1 MTQRITIA
9 TLALIGLLGGAGA
22 AHAADGKNNKD
33 TPTFGALRPLAVEAA
48 RAQALAWLKSAG
60 KTDAASQK
68 AFDAIWSQNHRTVL
82 DRVAETLGLG
92 NPEAAKLLTLAR
104 DAATPAPQ
112 ETPALLK
119 DGKQSVYFRAN
130 LALAYAVSLSH
141 RRVYEETLETLK
153 LVKPESVVDPAAYLF
168 HRAVA
173 EHSMALKD
181 DATRS
186 IIRLLDD
193 AADVPE
199 RYKTVAVLM
208 AFDMQSWKEKDLS
221 DIARKMD
228 NIERRLEL
236 ARGGPKTQKMQKDVV
251 ARLDEVIKQ
260 IENQQK
266 GDSSNG
272 GSCPNGGQ
280 PGNPGAIPSSPQRD
294 SMGGKNGGPGNV
306 DAKKLD
312 GLAKQWGKLPE
323 KERAQAM
330 QELTRDMPPK
340 YREIIESYF
349 RKLAASESSR
359 P

>member
-1 MTQRITIA
+1 VKLHNAIA
-9 TLALIGLLGGAGA
+9 TLGLICLLGGAGA
-22 AHAADGKNNKD
+22 SWAGDVKPAKES
-33 TPTFGALRPLAVEAA
+33 PTFGALRPVAVDAA
-48 RAQALAWLKSAG
+48 KAQALAWLKSVG

-68 AFDAIWSQNHRTVL
+68 AFEAIWAQNQRSVL
-82 DRVAETLGLG
+82 ERVAETFSLGDSS
-92 NPEAAKLLTLAR
+92 AAKMLTTVR

-112 ETPALLK
+112 ETPAVLK
-119 DGKQSVYFRAN
+119 DPKQSSYFRSN
-130 LALAYAVSLSH
+130 LGLAYAVALSH
-141 RRVYEETLETLK
+141 RRVFEETLETLK
-153 LVKPESVVDPAAYLF
+153 LVKPENVVDPAAYLF

-173 EHSMALKD
+173 EHSMSLREE
-181 DATRS
+181 ATRS

-193 AADVPE
+193 AAEVPE

-208 AFDMQSWKEKDLS
+208 AFDMQAWREKDLS

-236 ARGGPKTQKMQKDVV
+236 ARGGPTTQKMQKDVV
-251 ARLDEVIKQ
+251 ARLDEIIKQ
-260 IENQQK
+260 IENQSK
-266 GDSSNG
+266 GDSNG

-280 PGNPGAIPSSPQRD
+280 PGNPGAVPNSPQRD

-306 DAKKLD
+306 DPKKLD

-330 QELTRDMPPK
+330 QELTRDMPAK

>member
-1 MTQRITIA
+1 VKLRNAIA
-9 TLALIGLLGGAGA
+9 TFGLICLLGGSGTALAG
-22 AHAADGKNNKD
+22 DVKPNKE
-33 TPTFGALRPLAVEAA
+33 TPTFGALRPLAADVA
-48 RAQALAWLKSAG
+48 RTQSLIWLKSVG
-60 KTDAASQK
+60 KTDVASLK
-68 AFDAIWSQNHRTVL
+68 AFDAIWAQSHRSVL
-82 DRVAETLGLG
+82 DRVADTLCLG
-92 NPEAAKLLTLAR
+92 DPAAAKLLTSAR

-119 DGKQSVYFRAN
+119 DPKQSVYYRSN
-130 LALAYAVSLSH
+130 LGLAYAVALSH
-141 RRVYEETLETLK
+141 RRVFEEALETLK

-173 EHSMALKD
+173 EHSMTLKD

-208 AFDMQSWKEKDLS
+208 AFDMQAWREKDLS

-236 ARGGPKTQKMQKDVV
+236 ARGGPKTQKIQKDVV
-251 ARLDEVIKQ
+251 ARLDEIIKQ
-260 IENQQK
+260 IENQAK
-266 GDSSNG
+266 GDGNG

-280 PGNPGAIPSSPQRD
+280 PGNPGAIPNSPQRD

-306 DAKKLD
+306 DQKKLD

-330 QELTRDMPPK
+330 QELTRDMPAK

-349 RKLAASESSR
+349 RKLAASDASHN
-359 P
+359 

>member
-1 MTQRITIA
+1 M
-9 TLALIGLLGGAGA
+9 
-22 AHAADGKNNKD
+22 
-33 TPTFGALRPLAVEAA
+33 AVDAV
-48 RAQALAWLKSAG
+48 RAQALAWLKSVG
-60 KTDAASQK
+60 KTDPASIK
-68 AFDAIWSQNHRTVL
+68 AFEAIWSQNQRSVL
-82 DRVAETLGLG
+82 DRVADTLGLG
-92 NPEAAKLLTLAR
+92 NPAAATLLTSAR
-104 DAATPAPQ
+104 DAGTPAPQ

-119 DGKQSVYFRAN
+119 DAKQSPYFRSN
-130 LALAYAVSLSH
+130 LGLAYAVALSH
-141 RRVYEETLETLK
+141 RRVFEEALEALK

-173 EHSMALKD
+173 EHSMSLRE
-181 DATRS
+181 DATHT

-193 AADVPE
+193 AAEVPE

-208 AFDMQSWKEKDLS
+208 AFDMQAWREKDLS

-251 ARLDEVIKQ
+251 ARLDEIIKQ
-260 IENQQK
+260 LENQAK
-266 GDSSNG
+266 GDGNG

-280 PGNPGAIPSSPQRD
+280 PGNPGAIPNSPQRD
-294 SMGGKNGGPGNV
+294 SLGGKNGGPGNV
-306 DAKKLD
+306 DPKKLD

-330 QELTRDMPPK
+330 QELTRDMPAK

>member
-1 MTQRITIA
+1 VKLGNAIV
-9 TLALIGLLGGAGA
+9 TLGLICLLGGAGTTLA
-22 AHAADGKNNKD
+22 GDVKPSKE
-33 TPTFGALRPLAVEAA
+33 TPTFGALRPVAVDVA
-48 RAQALAWLKSAG
+48 RGQALTWLKSVG
-60 KTDAASQK
+60 KADAASQK
-68 AFDAIWSQNHRTVL
+68 AFDAIWAQNQRSVL
-82 DRVAETLGLG
+82 ERVAETLSLG
-92 NPEAAKLLTLAR
+92 DPAAAKVLTIAR
-104 DAATPAPQ
+104 DAATSAPQ
-112 ETPALLK
+112 ETPLVLK
-119 DGKQSVYFRAN
+119 DVKQSSYYRSN
-130 LALAYAVSLSH
+130 LGLAYAVALSH
-141 RRVYEETLETLK
+141 RRVFEEALEALK
-153 LVKPESVVDPAAYLF
+153 LVKPENVVDPAAYLF

-173 EHSMALKD
+173 EHSMALKE

-208 AFDMQSWKEKDLS
+208 AFDMQAWREKDLS

-251 ARLDEVIKQ
+251 ARLDEIIKQ
-260 IENQQK
+260 LENQQK
-266 GDSSNG
+266 GDSNG

-280 PGNPGAIPSSPQRD
+280 PGNPGATPNSPQRD

-306 DAKKLD
+306 DPKKLD

-330 QELTRDMPPK
+330 QELTRDMPAK

-349 RKLAASESSR
+349 RKLAASDAGH

>member
-1 MTQRITIA
+1 MKLRNAISTFG
-9 TLALIGLLGGAGA
+9 LIGLLGGSGIASAG
-22 AHAADGKNNKD
+22 DVKTSKE
-33 TPTFGALRPLAVEAA
+33 TPTFGALRPVSTDTA
-48 RAQALAWLKSAG
+48 RTQAMAWLKSVG

-68 AFDAIWSQNHRTVL
+68 AFDAIWVQNQRTVL
-82 DRVAETLGLG
+82 DRVADTLSLG
-92 NPEAAKLLTLAR
+92 DPAAAMILSMAR

-112 ETPALLK
+112 ETPAILK
-119 DGKQSVYFRAN
+119 DAKQSAYYRSN
-130 LALAYAVSLSH
+130 LGLAYAVALSH
-141 RRVYEETLETLK
+141 RRVFEEALEALK
-153 LVKPESVVDPAAYLF
+153 LVKPENVVDPASYLF

-173 EHSMALKD
+173 EHSMTLKD
-181 DATRS
+181 DATHT

-208 AFDMQSWKEKDLS
+208 AFDMQAWREKDLS

-236 ARGGPKTQKMQKDVV
+236 ARGGPKTQKIQKDVV
-251 ARLDEVIKQ
+251 ARLDEIIKQ

-266 GDSSNG
+266 GDGNG
-272 GSCPNGGQ
+272 GSCPSGGQ
-280 PGNPGAIPSSPQRD
+280 PGSPGGIPSSPQRD
-294 SMGGKNGGPGNV
+294 SMGGKNSGPGNV
-306 DAKKLD
+306 DPKKLD

-330 QELTRDMPPK
+330 QELTRDMPAK

-349 RKLAASESSR
+349 RKLAASDASR

>member
-1 MTQRITIA
+1 VKLRNTIA
-9 TLALIGLLGGAGA
+9 TLGLIGLLAGAGMA
-22 AHAADGKNNKD
+22 LAGDGKSTKD
-33 TPTFGALRPLAVEAA
+33 TPTFGALRPMSIDAA
-48 RAQALAWLKSAG
+48 RAQAQAWLKSVG
-60 KTDAASQK
+60 KTDDASQK
-68 AFDAIWSQNHRTVL
+68 AFAAIWAQNARSIL
-82 DRVAETLGLG
+82 ERVADTLSLG
-92 NPEAAKLLTLAR
+92 DASAAKLMAIAR

-112 ETPALLK
+112 EVPAALK
-119 DGKQSVYFRAN
+119 DAKQSVYYRSN
-130 LALAYAVSLSH
+130 LALAYAVALSH
-141 RRVYEETLETLK
+141 RRVYEEALDALK

-173 EHSMALKD
+173 EHSMALKE
-181 DATRS
+181 DATHT

-193 AADVPE
+193 ATEVPE

-208 AFDMQSWKEKDLS
+208 AFDMQAWREKDLS

-251 ARLDEVIKQ
+251 ARLDEIIKQ
-260 IENQQK
+260 LENQQK
-266 GDSSNG
+266 GDSNNG

-280 PGNPGAIPSSPQRD
+280 PGNPGGTPSSPQRD
-294 SMGGKNGGPGNV
+294 SMGGKNSGPGNV
-306 DAKKLD
+306 DPKKLD

-349 RKLAASESSR
+349 RKLAASESNR

>member
-1 MTQRITIA
+1 VKHRSAIA
-9 TLALIGLLGGAGA
+9 TLGLIGILAGAGTA
-22 AHAADGKNNKD
+22 LAGDVKPPKE
-33 TPTFGALRPLAVEAA
+33 TPTFGALRPVAVDAA

-60 KTDAASQK
+60 KTDADSLK
-68 AFDAIWSQNHRTVL
+68 VFEAIWAQNQRSVL
-82 DRVAETLGLG
+82 ERVAETFSLG
-92 NPEAAKLLTLAR
+92 NPSAAKLLSSAR

-112 ETPALLK
+112 ETPAILK
-119 DGKQSVYFRAN
+119 DAKQTGYFRSN
-130 LALAYAVSLSH
+130 LGLAYAVALSH
-141 RRVYEETLETLK
+141 RRVFEESLETLK
-153 LVKPESVVDPAAYLF
+153 LVKPENVVDPGAYLF

-173 EHSMALKD
+173 EHSMALKE

-193 AADVPE
+193 AAEVPE

-208 AFDMQSWKEKDLS
+208 AFDMQAWREKDLS

-251 ARLDEVIKQ
+251 ARLDEIIKQ
-260 IENQQK
+260 LENQSK
-266 GDSSNG
+266 GDSNG

-280 PGNPGAIPSSPQRD
+280 PGAPGAIPNSPQRD
-294 SMGGKNGGPGNV
+294 SLGGKNGGPGNV
-306 DAKKLD
+306 DPKKLD

-330 QELTRDMPPK
+330 QELTRDMPAK

>member
-1 MTQRITIA
+1 VKLRNAIA
-9 TLALIGLLGGAGA
+9 TFGLIGLLGAPGIASAG
-22 AHAADGKNNKD
+22 DVKNSKE
-33 TPTFGALRPLAVEAA
+33 TPTFGALRPVAVDTA
-48 RAQALAWLKSAG
+48 RSQALAWLKSVG

-68 AFDAIWSQNHRTVL
+68 AFDAIWAQNQRTVL
-82 DRVAETLGLG
+82 DRVGDTLSLG
-92 NPEAAKLLTLAR
+92 DPVAAKVLSMAR
-104 DAATPAPQ
+104 DAAAAAPQ
-112 ETPALLK
+112 ETPAILK
-119 DGKQSVYFRAN
+119 DAKQSAYYRSN
-130 LALAYAVSLSH
+130 LGLAYAVALSH
-141 RRVYEETLETLK
+141 RRVFEEALDALK
-153 LVKPESVVDPAAYLF
+153 LVKPENVVDPAAYLF

-173 EHSMALKD
+173 EHSMTLKD
-181 DATRS
+181 EATHT

-208 AFDMQSWKEKDLS
+208 AFDMQAWREKDLS

-236 ARGGPKTQKMQKDVV
+236 ARGGPKTQKIQKDVV
-251 ARLDEVIKQ
+251 ARLDEIIKQ

-266 GDSSNG
+266 GDGNG

-280 PGNPGAIPSSPQRD
+280 PGNPGATPSSPQRD
-294 SMGGKNGGPGNV
+294 SLGGKNSGPGNV
-306 DAKKLD
+306 DPKKLD

-330 QELTRDMPPK
+330 QELTRDMPAK

-349 RKLAASESSR
+349 RKLAASDASR

>member
-1 MTQRITIA
+1 MKLHNAIA
-9 TLALIGLLGGAGA
+9 TLGLIGMLAGPGA
-22 AHAADGKNNKD
+22 AWAGGDVKPPNENK
-33 TPTFGALRPLAVEAA
+33 TFGALRPASVDAA
-48 RAQALAWLKSAG
+48 RAQALVWFKSAG
-60 KTDAASQK
+60 KTDAASMK
-68 AFDAIWSQNHRTVL
+68 AFDAIWAQNQRTVL
-82 DRVAETLGLG
+82 ERVAETFCLG
-92 NPEAAKLLTLAR
+92 NPSAATLMSSAQ
-104 DAATPAPQ
+104 DAATSAPQ
-112 ETPALLK
+112 EAPEILK
-119 DGKQSVYFRAN
+119 DAKQSPYFRSN
-130 LALAYAVSLSH
+130 LGLAYAVALSH
-141 RRVYEETLETLK
+141 RRVFEESLETLK
-153 LVKPESVVDPAAYLF
+153 GVKPESVVDPAAYLF

-173 EHSMALKD
+173 EHSMSLKE
-181 DATRS
+181 DATHT

-193 AADVPE
+193 AAEVPE

-208 AFDMQSWKEKDLS
+208 AFDMQAWREKDLS

-251 ARLDEVIKQ
+251 SRLDEIIKQ
-260 IENQQK
+260 IENQSK
-266 GDSSNG
+266 GDSNG

-280 PGNPGAIPSSPQRD
+280 PGTPGAIPNSPQRE

-306 DAKKLD
+306 DPKKLD

-330 QELTRDMPPK
+330 QELTRDMPAK